1 MGHYEDLWYEITKS
15 IEKEGLK
22 KEFDKQLKKMNTQDK
37 HQYKDS
43 KARWAYAYDKV
54 ISNNKKMPLTIDKL
68 NEN

>member
-1 MGHYEDLWYEITKS
+1 
-15 IEKEGLK
+15 
-22 KEFDKQLKKMNTQDK
+22 MNNQDK

-43 KARWAYAYDKV
+43 KARWSYAYDKV